1 MRLIKANESTAA
13 RRYVFFHLVDAT
25 DGITAETGESGGQP
39 QVSSNGGAWTNTGIG
54 TLTSIGNGRYYAEL
68 TQTLVQTA
76 GTYVETRYKSA
87 NTAECPGDS
96 VHVVGFDPN
105 DGTSLG
111 LSRIDAAISTRST
124 LDASGVWSH
133 ATRLLT
139 AGTNIVLAKSTGI
152 TGFNDLDAAGI
163 RAAIGMAN
171 SDLDTQ
177 LAALPTAGENA
188 DAVWDELMSGHSVSG
203 SYGERILRA
212 RSTQAE
218 VQVTGSFHVAS
229 DVHQFQPAVIDN
241 AAFAADALAAT
252 NFAASVGQ
260 EFADAILGR
269 NIAGG
274 SDGGRMV
281 KDALRFLRNRFAVS
295 SGTLT
300 VYQEDDTTA
309 AWTATVTG
317 DAAANPIVESNPA

>member
-1 MRLIKANESTAA
+1 MFLMVDSTDHISGKTGLSPTVTLSKNGGTFNSPVGTVSEVGNGYYKVAG
-13 RRYVFFHLVDAT
+13 HAT
-25 DGITAETGESGGQP
+25 D
-39 QVSSNGGAWTNTGIG
+39 TNTLGPLILHATASG
-54 TLTSIGNGRYYAEL
+54 ADPTDVEYA
-68 TQTLVQTA
+68 
-76 GTYVETRYKSA
+76 
-87 NTAECPGDS
+87 
-96 VHVVGFDPN
+96 VVAFDPQSAT
-105 DGTSLG
+105 DLG
-111 LSRIDAAISTRST
+111 LSRIDTTISSRST
-124 LDASGVWSH
+124 LDANGVWSH
-133 ATRLLT
+133 GTRLLT

-229 DVHQFQPAVIDN
+229 DVHEFQPAVIDN

-300 VYQEDDTTA
+300 VYQEDDTTS

-317 DAAANPIVESNPA
+317 DAAATPIVESNPA

>member
-1 MRLIKANESTAA
+1 MRLLQQSSTAQ
-13 RRYVFFHLVDAT
+13 VLMFLMVDSTDHISGKTGLSPTVTLSKNGGSFASPSGAVSEVGNGYYKVAGNAT
-25 DGITAETGESGGQP
+25 DTATLGPLILHATASGADP
-39 QVSSNGGAWTNTGIG
+39 TDIEYQVVAFDPLDVVRLGLTALPNVAQGNTGQLA
-54 TLTSIGNGRYYAEL
+54 TGNASGQVTVATNNDKTGYSLATAPPTANTIADTIWGADTTTPYAG
-68 TQTLVQTA
+68 
-76 GTYVETRYKSA
+76 GTYG
-87 NTAECPGDS
+87 NTTFGRR
-96 VHVVGFDPN
+96 VLRG
-105 DGTSLG
+105 
-111 LSRIDAAISTRST
+111 ST
-124 LDASGVWSH
+124 
-133 ATRLLT
+133 
-139 AGTNIVLAKSTGI
+139 
-152 TGFNDLDAAGI
+152 
-163 RAAIGMAN
+163 
-171 SDLDTQ
+171 
-177 LAALPTAGENA
+177 
-188 DAVWDELMSGHSVSG
+188 
-203 SYGERILRA
+203 
-212 RSTQAE
+212 TQAE
-218 VQVTGSFHVAS
+218 VQVTGSNHVSA
-229 DVHQFQPAVIDN
+229 DVHAFQAAVINN